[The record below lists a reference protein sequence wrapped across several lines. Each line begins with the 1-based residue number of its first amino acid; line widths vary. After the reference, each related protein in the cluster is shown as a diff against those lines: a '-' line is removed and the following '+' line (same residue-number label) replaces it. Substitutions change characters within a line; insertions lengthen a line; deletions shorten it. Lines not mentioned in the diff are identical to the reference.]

1 MVKSTGTFLL
11 AAAGIAFAVSGL
23 AALPPVGGFLLGR
36 PFAGALVFPGMGQG
50 PAAIAA
56 VTLAGFSVTLTSGA
70 YAVFRWSGF
79 GASRVGLVVC
89 WCLAGG
95 PAGVIAVLA
104 WSAARGSAF
113 LDHAPYAASW
123 GMATALVSALAALA
137 VTRTLPA
144 SPPPPAKRVFRAR
157 RWVLPCLVIGWSLV
171 WSVLI
176 RDQEPLLA
184 WLPLSLDYFDQMA
197 VVLAAIVASYL
208 EGALRRRLPVEGRP
222 GRAFVLAWI
231 ALCAAPIVYAAVVAI
246 DRGMREPLLADPL
259 NAAWAVEYARDIG
272 AALVA
277 EPAQIAVPPL
287 LLALAG
293 TGLQLVL
300 PGKEREPAP
309 PDPVRPDRRWSLFVA
324 GAALALTYFCLAATS
339 RYPVLTRRAY
349 DDGTP
354 VMARALAFLTPPDP
368 VLGWTAVVWL
378 WTVAAVFGASA
389 AALVHLAV
397 RGRLVRLFPA
407 SDYLVLVGVLALA
420 AAVGWNAGSVIA
432 YAVTG
437 ERPPGISPAAEA
449 ALFTG
454 VVVPGLAALLFI
466 VHSQVGLTRFVRIV
480 ELADEET
487 WGTLAERYRAWKEQV
502 REHVPARRERA
513 AARSRRAAGA
523 ALVVAVAAG
532 AVRGF
537 GVEVHAELPGSGVFL
552 TAPAVSVAQQPLENL
567 AGALYVVLL
576 AGLVYLVLARSNT
589 HVLGSSAAV
598 WGLSVV
604 AGGLANLPLD
614 PVAGLQAGFVAGPF
628 VLAGMAV
635 AAPPRKVLAAGA
647 AVMIAVAAAPLVRGA
662 PPAFVI
668 TSATWRE
675 QRPRLTIDVTY
686 PRASGGDA
694 RRVNAA
700 LFAPVRERVEDTLRE
715 LRANPAAHG
724 AVTGTHVVVRDDA
737 QVISV
742 RYLLAGEHRRAV
754 NYDVAEGRLLT
765 VREIFAP
772 VAFTPEGRRRLAAA
786 LRPLMPA
793 RQNPRTVTV
802 DNERLLV
809 NLGRGAVE
817 FTFGRGYFCAGCEP
831 FTVRASRERLAGLVT
846 ERP

>member
-1 MVKSTGTFLL
+1 MKSTGMFLL
-11 AAAGIAFAVSGL
+11 AAAGSAFAVSGL

-36 PFAGALVFPGMGQG
+36 PFVGALVFPGLGQG
-50 PAAIAA
+50 PALIAV
-56 VTLAGFSVTLTSGA
+56 VTLAGFSVTLTAGA

-79 GASRVGLVVC
+79 GPSRVGLVAC
-89 WCLAGG
+89 WSLAGG

-104 WSAARGSAF
+104 WAPELGARGSAF
-113 LDHAPYAASW
+113 ADAAPYAASW
-123 GMATALVSALAALA
+123 GMATALVAALAALA

-144 SPPPPAKRVFRAR
+144 SPPPPAKRVFRPR
-157 RWVLPCLVIGWSLV
+157 RWVLPCLVLGWALV

-184 WLPLSLDYFDQMA
+184 WLPLSLGYFDQVAA
-197 VVLAAIVASYL
+197 VLSAVVASYL

-293 TGLQLVL
+293 TALQLVL
-300 PGKEREPAP
+300 PGKDREPTP
-309 PDPVRPDRRWSLFVA
+309 PDPVRPDRRWSLLVA
-324 GAALALTYFCLAATS
+324 GAALAMTYFCLAVTS
-339 RYPVLTRRAY
+339 RYAGLTRRTY
-349 DDGTP
+349 DDATP
-354 VMARALAFLTPPDP
+354 VPVRALAFLAPPDP
-368 VLGWTAVVWL
+368 VLGRTAVVWL
-378 WTVAAVFGASA
+378 WTVTAVFAVSAAV
-389 AALVHLAV
+389 LVHLAV

-407 SDYLVLVGVLALA
+407 SDYLVLVGALALA

-437 ERPPGISPAAEA
+437 ERLLGVSPAREA

-480 ELADEET
+480 ELEEEET

-513 AARSRRAAGA
+513 VAAMRVAGA
-523 ALVVAVAAG
+523 ALAVVVAAG

-537 GVEVHAELPGSGVFL
+537 GVEPYAEAPGSGVFV
-552 TAPAVSVAQQPLENL
+552 TAPAVSVAQPPLENL
-567 AGALYVVLL
+567 SGALYVVLL
-576 AGLVYLVLARSNT
+576 AGLVSLVLARSNAT
-589 HVLGSSAAV
+589 GLRSWAAV
-598 WGLSVV
+598 WGSSVV
-604 AGGLANLPLD
+604 AGGLASLPLD

-628 VLAGMAV
+628 VVAGL
-635 AAPPRKVLAAGA
+635 AAPVPRKVLLAGA
-647 AVMIAVAAAPLVRGA
+647 AVLVAVAAAPLVRGT

-675 QRPRLTIDVTY
+675 QRPRLTIDVSY

-700 LFAPVRERVEDTLRE
+700 LFAPVRDHLDDTLRD

-724 AVTGTHVVVRDDA
+724 VVSGTHVVVRDDA
-737 QVISV
+737 RVISV
-742 RYLLAGEHRRAV
+742 RYLLAGEQWRAV
-754 NYDVAEGRLLT
+754 TYDVAAGRELT

-772 VAFTPEGRRRLAAA
+772 VAFTPAGRRRLAAA

-793 RQNPRTVTV
+793 RQIPRTVSV

-809 NLGRGAVE
+809 NLGKGTVE
-817 FTFGRGYFCAGCEP
+817 FTFGRGYFCTGCEP

-846 ERP
+846 EGF

>member
-1 MVKSTGTFLL
+1 MKSTGMFLL
-11 AAAGIAFAVSGL
+11 TAAGSAFAVSGL

-36 PFAGALVFPGMGQG
+36 PFAGALVFPGLGQG
-50 PAAIAA
+50 PVLIAL
-56 VTLAGFSVTLTSGA
+56 VTLAGFSVTLTAGA
-70 YAVFRWSGF
+70 YVAFRWSGF
-79 GASRVGLVVC
+79 GPSRVGLVAC

-104 WSAARGSAF
+104 WTGARGSAF
-113 LDHAPYAASW
+113 AEPAPYAASW
-123 GMATALVSALAALA
+123 GMATALVAALTALA

-144 SPPPPAKRVFRAR
+144 SPPPPAKRVFWPR
-157 RWVLPCLVIGWSLV
+157 RWVLPCLVLGWALV

-184 WLPLSLDYFDQMA
+184 WLPLSPGYFDQVA

-208 EGALRRRLPVEGRP
+208 EGSLRRRLPVEGRP

-259 NAAWAVEYARDIG
+259 NPVWAVEYARDIG

-293 TGLQLVL
+293 TGLQILL
-300 PGKEREPAP
+300 PGNDREPAP
-309 PDPVRPDRRWSLFVA
+309 PDPVRPDRRWSLLVA
-324 GAALALTYFCLAATS
+324 GAALALTYFCIAVTS
-339 RYPVLTRRAY
+339 RYPVLTRRTY

-354 VMARALAFLTPPDP
+354 VMVRALAFLAPPDP
-368 VLGWTAVVWL
+368 VLGRTAVVWL
-378 WTVAAVFGASA
+378 WTVTAVFAASA
-389 AALVHLAV
+389 AVLVHLAV

-407 SDYLVLVGVLALA
+407 SDYVVLVGVLALA

-432 YAVTG
+432 YGVTG
-437 ERPPGISPAAEA
+437 ERLLGISPAGEA

-480 ELADEET
+480 ELEDEET

-502 REHVPARRERA
+502 REHVPARRERLA
-513 AARSRRAAGA
+513 AAARAAGA
-523 ALVVAVAAG
+523 ALTVVVAAG

-537 GVEVHAELPGSGVFL
+537 GVEPHAEVHDSGVFV
-552 TAPAVSVAQQPLENL
+552 TAPAVSVAQAPLENL

-576 AGLVYLVLARSNT
+576 AGLTYLVLGRSNT
-589 HVLGSSAAV
+589 KGLRSWTAV
-598 WGLSVV
+598 WGSSVV
-604 AGGLANLPLD
+604 AGGLASLPLD

-628 VLAGMAV
+628 VVAGVAAPRPPRKILLAGGAVLVAV
-635 AAPPRKVLAAGA
+635 AAVPLA
-647 AVMIAVAAAPLVRGA
+647 RGA

-675 QRPRLTIDVTY
+675 QRPRLTIDISY

-700 LFAPVRERVEDTLRE
+700 LFAPVRDLLEDALRD

-724 AVTGTHVVVRDDA
+724 SVTGTHVVVRGDA

-742 RYLLAGEHRRAV
+742 RYLLAGEQWRAV
-754 NYDVAEGRLLT
+754 TYDVAAGRTIT

-793 RQNPRTVTV
+793 RQIPRTVTL

-809 NLGRGAVE
+809 NLGKGTVE
-817 FTFGRGYFCAGCEP
+817 FTFGRGYFCTGCEP
-831 FTVRASRERLAGLVT
+831 FTVRASRERLSGLVT
-846 ERP
+846 ERF